1 MGAHR
6 FDTPMSHA
14 RQWCCPSAA
23 VFQRGAAVDPSLS
36 RRSVRAHTQ
45 RCAKRRAIRAFAM
58 SVVRATRNLRS
69 CARRDKL
76 ITRYGAVGLP
86 RDGERQ
92 SCNLKVLG
100 SIPVNVDRDRMCSS
114 FGGAALTH
122 RSTLSPC
129 AYIQAPTYSYYRC
142 VMALDHIA
150 HASPCAHTRLPI

>member
-6 FDTPMSHA
+6 FATPMSHA

-23 VFQRGAAVDPSLS
+23 VFQRGAAVDPYRGAACALI
-36 RRSVRAHTQ
+36 RSVAR
-45 RCAKRRAIRAFAM
+45 KRRAIRSYAM
-58 SVVRATRNLRS
+58 SVVRATRSLRS

-92 SCNLKVLG
+92 YCNLKVLG